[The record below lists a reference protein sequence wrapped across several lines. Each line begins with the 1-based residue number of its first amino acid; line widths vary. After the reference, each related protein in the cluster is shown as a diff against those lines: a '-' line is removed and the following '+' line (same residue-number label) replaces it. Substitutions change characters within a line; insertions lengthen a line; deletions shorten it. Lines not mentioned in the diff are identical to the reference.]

1 MYIYTVFTYL
11 GIKFSAAQTVCS
23 DWGVGAELL
32 VLWGLQVLTLP
43 KGDTAGIMLTVGAG
57 ELTDVSVVP
66 CGC

>member
-1 MYIYTVFTYL
+1 M
-11 GIKFSAAQTVCS
+11 
-23 DWGVGAELL
+23 GAELL

-57 ELTDVSVVP
+57 ELTDVSVVL